1 MNMNEMEKQLE
12 ELKQSNRQKE
22 TALRKE
28 IAKRKRQ
35 EKDALA
41 KAVGEL
47 AIKTFPNCKSVDD
60 FVRLFEFIMSNRD
73 VLNSRYEQATKQY

>member
-12 ELKQSNRQKE
+12 ALKQANRQKE
-22 TALRKE
+22 TNLRKQ

-35 EKDALA
+35 EKDAIT

-47 AIKTFPNCKSVDD
+47 AIKSFPKCKSVDD
-60 FVRLFEFIMSNRD
+60 FDRLFKLVMSRRD
-73 VLNSRYEQATKQY
+73 VFNG